1 MIKNFLQHSNVFKFF
16 IMMISKCF
24 SHTVCTNSF
33 AKTSLG
39 AGIFYNIIC
48 SKSLKPVLKNGFK
61 QGILCFPSL
70 HFSDHCTKLV
80 LNGLRRYQR
89 AALCILMQS
98 PLDDISHFHTYTN
111 RHPAPDSE
119 SADTHFLS
127 AAAFP

>member
-1 MIKNFLQHSNVFKFF
+1 MSASTFHLERSFCS
-16 IMMISKCF
+16 IS
-24 SHTVCTNSF
+24 SH
-33 AKTSLG
+33 K
-39 AGIFYNIIC
+39 
-48 SKSLKPVLKNGFK
+48 
-61 QGILCFPSL
+61 ILCFPSL